1 MNLFV
6 PAGYYGSGVGN
17 SNVLVT
23 QGILTQE
30 RFGDQ
35 IYAIAGGGNN
45 YLPALTEPFRA
56 SIKSNTGAINT
67 GLFVNVVN
75 KPLRISRTKLLELTV
90 YFGVTKYDL
99 ETFSA
104 NRTYF
109 ETTLQ
114 QGSPLPFR
122 PDFYY
127 QQLRLAQSD
136 GTISASLYNDSDLI
150 GYAEKGFQQYANL
163 AKLQFE
169 DLGLD
174 LTELASLPCS
184 LSIRFSSSN
193 KYPFGPVD
201 YPNAEVSVPVSLILP
216 NVGLSSRITT
226 EAAVTPV
233 AALEVLLPN
242 DLVCVSSVS
251 ATAFADLLDTALT
264 DINLRA
270 KINASA
276 ETSGS
281 LRGPVEVSAFADAA
295 ATATANQTMIVSLV
309 ANGLVAAE
317 MVGIAYIGQTEF
329 LVAGAV
335 AGTTHSASLTVSSR
349 VSGMTLYVNLETRQF
364 VVSPVLL
371 SPVNTIALTRRDLA
385 AIDVQFIRGGRVVEL
400 SYGSSGQL
408 GLKDDYSDAPL
419 ALDDAWT
426 ERGTGTATRYQFSLN
441 LNTAAID
448 ALFSDDDGT
457 ASASAK
463 IELEWNEAGTINT
476 TLPATA
482 TIYNDVLRGG
492 EGVPMVT
499 AASNF
504 KLLASDSSLWTITI
518 DPDGM
523 LTATKS

>member
-1 MNLFV
+1 MNFFI
-6 PAGYYGSGVGN
+6 PAGYYGANVSSSNLRVDKGIVELFYSLSGYGVSYVG
-17 SNVLVT
+17 SPGTFLYDRTLLQRPVPQTLVT
-23 QGILTQE
+23 TSPRRDRL
-30 RFGDQ
+30 
-35 IYAIAGGGNN
+35 
-45 YLPALTEPFRA
+45 
-56 SIKSNTGAINT
+56 
-67 GLFVNVVN
+67 NVSPVV
-75 KPLRISRTKLLELTV
+75 LARTSLLELSVTFCV
-90 YFGVTKYDL
+90 TRYFLAPLDRFDYGSFYLQERRLAVADGMVTL
-99 ETFSA
+99 SLFS
-104 NRTYF
+104 N
-109 ETTLQ
+109 
-114 QGSPLPFR
+114 SN
-122 PDFYY
+122 
-127 QQLRLAQSD
+127 QLLGFAQSD
-136 GTISASLYNDSDLI
+136 FQKNAASQLLRFND
-150 GYAEKGFQQYANL
+150 F
-163 AKLQFE
+163 
-169 DLGLD
+169 GLD
-174 LTELASLPCS
+174 LPVGTQPGYFICKFESSTRLPFGEVEFPQGEIRHEI
-184 LSIRFSSSN
+184 SIVNPNVSVAAKDPLVSRSSS
-193 KYPFGPVD
+193 FAVLQIEE
-201 YPNAEVSVPVSLILP
+201 PNALIASPL
-216 NVGLSSRITT
+216 I
-226 EAAVTPV
+226 V
-233 AALEVLLPN
+233 A
-242 DLVCVSSVS
+242 D
-251 ATAFADLLDTALT
+251 AFADLVLT
-264 DINLRA
+264 PATSIGLRGR
-270 KINASA
+270 INASA
-276 ETSGS
+276 VSSGS
-281 LRGPVEVSAFADAA
+281 IRGPIDLASTAVGE

-317 MVGIAYIGQTEF
+317 MVAIAYIGQTEF

-426 ERGTGTATRYQFSLN
+426 ERGTGAATRYQFSLN

-482 TIYNDVLRGG
+482 TIFNDVLRGG

-518 DPDGM
+518 DPDGT
-523 LTATKS
+523 LSAAKT

>member
-1 MNLFV
+1 MNFFI
-6 PAGYYGSGVGN
+6 PAGYYGSNVGTSRLRVDKGIVELLYRLGGYGEYDQTLLQRPVPQSVTSPGIN
-17 SNVLVT
+17 GTFGLLDVPPVVLARTSLLELSVT
-23 QGILTQE
+23 FCVTRYFLSAYTGNAFTTSFYTQE
-30 RFGDQ
+30 RRLAVSDGMITLSF
-35 IYAIAGGGNN
+35 
-45 YLPALTEPFRA
+45 F
-56 SIKSNTGAINT
+56 SNSNQ
-67 GLFVNVVN
+67 
-75 KPLRISRTKLLELTV
+75 LLG
-90 YFGVTKYDL
+90 F
-99 ETFSA
+99 
-104 NRTYF
+104 
-109 ETTLQ
+109 
-114 QGSPLPFR
+114 
-122 PDFYY
+122 
-127 QQLRLAQSD
+127 AQSD
-136 GTISASLYNDSDLI
+136 FQKNAASQILRFNNFGLELPEGRQSGYFVCKFESSARLPFGDVAYPQDEISHTITITDPNVSVSV
-150 GYAEKGFQQYANL
+150 KGPFT
-163 AKLQFE
+163 
-169 DLGLD
+169 G
-174 LTELASLPCS
+174 
-184 LSIRFSSSN
+184 RSSSFAVL
-193 KYPFGPVD
+193 KIEE
-201 YPNAEVSVPVSLILP
+201 PNELIASPL
-216 NVGLSSRITT
+216 I
-226 EAAVTPV
+226 V
-233 AALEVLLPN
+233 A
-242 DLVCVSSVS
+242 D
-251 ATAFADLLDTALT
+251 AFADLVLT
-264 DINLRA
+264 PATSIGLRGR
-270 KINASA
+270 INASA
-276 ETSGS
+276 VSSGS
-281 LRGPVEVSAFADAA
+281 IRGPIDLASTAVGE
-295 ATATANQTMIVSLV
+295 ATATANQTMIVSLA

-317 MVGIAYIGQTEF
+317 MVAIAYIGQTEF

-419 ALDDAWT
+419 ALDNAWS
-426 ERGTGTATRYQFSLN
+426 ERGTGAATRYQFSLN

-482 TIYNDVLRGG
+482 TIFNDVLRGG